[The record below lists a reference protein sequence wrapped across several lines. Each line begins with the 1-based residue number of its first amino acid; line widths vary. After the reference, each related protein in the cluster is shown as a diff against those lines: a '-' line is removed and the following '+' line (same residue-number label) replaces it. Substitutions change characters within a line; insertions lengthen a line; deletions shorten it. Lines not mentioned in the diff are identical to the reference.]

1 MKNPQLFY
9 SGLMMFIIAGFS
21 SFAQNPIPTDERVP
35 DVNYFIVPGTM
46 SVRLDN
52 SLYPAIAPSNSNYKQ
67 PDYYV
72 RGHYYGYD
80 NGGGRTSWNSSQY
93 LDFTF
98 FQHPTNPNWITDP
111 HQVDSLPKTGNN
123 NINYSNN
130 KWLGL
135 NYRIAYPSAAYYD
148 VDTTSKET
156 LYPLILFMHG
166 AGERADCWN
175 NNCYNDDGIT
185 TNTSTGLKNLWNN
198 DHSLVHGGKQHL
210 DAINR
215 DPSNPRHWPGYVVVP
230 QNKNGYNP
238 GPGLDTWTGK
248 VIALLEQLIE
258 KYPIDP
264 DRIYIHGLS
273 EGARG
278 SWMLLN
284 SRPDLFAASAPMSG
298 HVDHGAYDSDY
309 ISMDTSMI
317 HIPIWQFQG
326 GRDNRPSP
334 EGTGNKMKK
343 LINLGGTPR
352 YTVYPN
358 LGHGVWNTA
367 YAEPDFFSW
376 FLQYSKLTIH
386 GYYGVKEVCEGDP
399 VNVRLGVSKYFEN
412 YEWRKTTDGG
422 STYSTVAP
430 SPERINEIIADEYGS
445 YQVRIMRNGEW
456 SDWSDPYTITSKPR
470 PSALI
475 SAEGSTA
482 LTALD
487 GATDVTFTTEEDGIY
502 YEWFKDGIPYLED
515 STYSQITVSDP
526 GAYTLIK
533 KDIGLCNSFESNTL
547 YVSTQP
553 YSGDLPFAPTNLAA
567 SASSENA
574 INLFWQDMSNNELGF
589 EIYRSEDNL
598 NYQWVATTQADI
610 LMYHDTMLDGD
621 TEYFYKIRTYN
632 QYGASAA
639 SNVTSASTL
648 ADNVLPTAPSNF
660 KFSHFDYEENRVNV
674 QANNDA
680 EEYFIVDTGSAVFT
694 WSPSTDNVGI
704 DHYELYFGNGTLAG
718 TTTNTTLTVTG
729 LNENTNYNFYT
740 VAIDVNGNI
749 SNPSSLIAVTTT
761 MSGLYYNL
769 YAGGTW
775 DIISEFSNWA
785 LFDNGFGSTSNF
797 DIYSPKSGNYD
808 DDDYFGYE
816 FFGYIYIQTAGTYTF
831 YTNSDDG
838 SRLWIGN
845 QEIVDNDGLHGGQW
859 REGNISLS
867 VGAYPITVQYFERSG
882 GQGLTV
888 SWKIPGSNNRV
899 SIPSNVLRSGPLTTP
914 SPPST
919 PSNLVAAVD
928 GSEFSIDL
936 TWDYDATDI
945 VVLGSSTAA
954 GYGLTGNEKSWVEK
968 LDSLLFTNNA
978 NYTLTN
984 LAQNG
989 GYTTYHV
996 REDDEDGGGYANAP
1010 NPDYNITHALSLN
1023 PDIIIVNLPSNN
1035 VADNIDITTTISHYQ
1050 ELKALANA
1058 AGAEIFFTTTQPRDF
1073 GNTAKRAL
1081 LVDEANA
1088 VRSNFGQYVID
1099 IYDELTD
1106 FGATNADN
1114 SIKMEYAL
1122 GDGTHLNVSGHNYIL
1137 SEVLAIVG
1145 QHMPKFEVYQ
1155 SESGGVFS
1163 ILNTTSY
1170 SANSYTATN
1179 LKPST
1184 NYSYKLKTVNIFGSS
1199 ADSNTASATT
1209 IADTDPPS
1217 QPQNLT
1223 VRSKTST
1230 KIALS
1235 WDNSTDNIGVT
1246 GYVISYFETSEGSQS
1261 GRKNK
1266 SSKTEAQSVSS
1277 TNNGVTVEGLIP
1289 ETDYTFSV
1297 AALDASS
1304 NQSLES
1310 APLAAETESNGPLP
1324 VEFFYFD
1331 YTIRNKDVVLT
1342 WKTASEQDNSHFE
1355 IERGFGIN
1363 DFVSIGEIQGAGTS
1377 TDVQVYQFVDKN
1389 PKSSNLYRIKQVDF
1403 DGKSDYSNI
1412 IRVDMKIDPFE
1423 DLRLFPNP
1431 TSAEN
1436 INIVGRA
1443 ELESEKIIIVFTDMV
1458 GKAHLSLET
1467 DSDSIVNGISINLSR
1482 QLKPGIYMVSIT
1494 DGSRMSQKKLV
1505 IR

>member
-1 MKNPQLFY
+1 
-9 SGLMMFIIAGFS
+9 MMSIIAGFS
-21 SFAQNPIPTDERVP
+21 SFAQNPIPADERIP
-35 DVNYFIVPGTM
+35 DLNYFIVPGTM
-46 SVRLDN
+46 SYRLDGSN
-52 SLYPAIAPSNSNYKQ
+52 NPALVQDGPDQGNV
-67 PDYYV
+67 PDYLV

-80 NGGGRTSWNSSQY
+80 NGGARTSWNSSQY

-111 HQVDSLPKTGNN
+111 HQVDSLPVSGNN
-123 NINYSNN
+123 GYNSSGNPP

-135 NYRIAYPSAAYYD
+135 NFRIAYPSSSYYN

-166 AGERADCWN
+166 AGERADCWGG
-175 NNCYNDDGIT
+175 NCYGYNSPD
-185 TNTSTGLKNLWNN
+185 LWNN
-198 DHSLVHGGKQHL
+198 DHSIVHGGKQHL

-215 DPSNPRHWPGYVVVP
+215 NPSDPRHWPGYVVVP

-238 GPGLDTWTGK
+238 GPALETWTGR
-248 VIALLEQLIE
+248 VIALVEQLVRD
-258 KYPIDP
+258 YPIDP
-264 DRIYIHGLS
+264 NRIYIHGLS
-273 EGARG
+273 EGGRG
-278 SWMLLN
+278 TWMLLN

-298 HVDHGAYDSDY
+298 HVDHGAFDSDY

-317 HIPIWQFQG
+317 HIPVWQFQG
-326 GRDNRPSP
+326 GRDNRPKP
-334 EGTGNKMKK
+334 EGTGNKIKK
-343 LINLGGTPR
+343 LRNMGGTPR

-386 GYYGVKEVCEGDP
+386 GYYGIKEVCEGDQ

-412 YEWRKTTDGG
+412 YEWRKTTNGG
-422 STYSTVAP
+422 STYSTVPP
-430 SPERINEIIADEYGS
+430 SPERDNEIIADEYGD
-445 YQVRIMRNGEW
+445 YQVRIMRNGVW

-487 GATDVTFTTEEDGIY
+487 GATDVTLTTEEDGIY
-502 YEWFKDGIPYLED
+502 YEWFKNGSLYLED
-515 STYSQITVSDP
+515 STFSQITVSDP

-553 YSGDLPFAPTNLAA
+553 YSGNLPFAPNNLTA

-589 EIYRSEDNL
+589 EIYRSKDNV
-598 NYQWVATTQADI
+598 NFQWVTTTQADI

-621 TEYFYKIRTYN
+621 TEYFYKIRSYN
-632 QYGASAA
+632 QDGASAA

-648 ADNVLPTAPSNF
+648 ADNVLPTAPANF
-660 KFSHFDYEENRVNV
+660 KFSHFGYEENRINV

-680 EEYFIVDTGSAVFT
+680 EEYFIVRTDSAVFS
-694 WSPSTDNVGI
+694 WLPSTDNVGI
-704 DHYELYFGNGTLAG
+704 DHYEVYFGDGTLAG
-718 TTTNTTLTVTG
+718 STTNTTVSITG
-729 LNENTNYNFYT
+729 LEQNTSYNFYA
-740 VAIDVNGNI
+740 VAIDVNGNT
-749 SNPSSLIAVTTT
+749 SNPSSLEAITTT
-761 MSGLYYNL
+761 MQGLYYNL

-775 DIISEFSNWA
+775 DYIHEFSNWA
-785 LFDNGFGSTSNF
+785 LFDDGFGSVSNF
-797 DIYSPKSGNYD
+797 NYTSAKSGKYE
-808 DDDYFGYE
+808 DDDYFGIE
-816 FFGYIYIQTAGTYTF
+816 FFGYIYIEIAGTYTF

-838 SRLWIGN
+838 SRLWIGD
-845 QEIVDNDGLHGGQW
+845 QEIVDNDGLHGGRW
-859 REGNISLS
+859 REGNIELEE
-867 VGAYPITVQYFERSG
+867 GAYPITVQYFERSG

-888 SWKIPGSNNRV
+888 AWKIPGGNRV
-899 SIPSNVLRSGPLTTP
+899 NIPSNVLRSGPITTSNPP
-914 SPPST
+914 SPPL
-919 PSNLVAAVD
+919 NLVADAD
-928 GSEFSIDL
+928 GSGFSIDL
-936 TWDYDATDI
+936 TWDYEVTDI

-996 REDDEDGGGYANAP
+996 REDGEDGGGYANAP

-1035 VADNIDITTTISHYQ
+1035 VADNIDISTTIQHYQ
-1050 ELKALANA
+1050 ELKTLADDD
-1058 AGAEIFFTTTQPRDF
+1058 GVEIFFTTTQPRDF
-1073 GNTAKRAL
+1073 NTNSVKRHL
-1081 LVDEANA
+1081 LEDEANV
-1088 VRSNFGQYVID
+1088 VRQNFGQYVID

-1106 FGATNADN
+1106 FGNDN
-1114 SIKMEYAL
+1114 RIKSQYAQ
-1122 GDGTHLNVSGHNYIL
+1122 GDGTHLNILGHNYIL
-1137 SEVLAIVG
+1137 SEVLATVG
-1145 QHMPKFEVYQ
+1145 QHMPKFEIYQ
-1155 SESGGVFS
+1155 SEAGGPFS

-1170 SANSYTATN
+1170 AAESYTATN
-1179 LKPST
+1179 LKPAT
-1184 NYSYKLKTVNIFGSS
+1184 NYSYKVKTVNLFGSS
-1199 ADSNTASATT
+1199 TDSNIASATT
-1209 IADTDPPS
+1209 AADTDPPS
-1217 QPQNLT
+1217 QPQNLV

-1230 KIALS
+1230 KVTLS
-1235 WDNSTDNIGVT
+1235 WDNSTDNIGVA
-1246 GYVISYFETSEGSQS
+1246 GYLITYSETSEGSQS
-1261 GRKNK
+1261 GRKSK
-1266 SSKTEAQSVSS
+1266 SSSKTEAQSMSS
-1277 TNNGVTVEGLIP
+1277 TNNGVTVEGLTP
-1289 ETDYTFSV
+1289 ETSYTFSV